1 MIAVISEKAQ
11 DLGRLIGQSDE
22 YKALRRAHEGVR
34 DERELQERMSRLH
47 ALAEQLERAAVE
59 EREAPEPQVTEYN
72 DLLARIQGD
81 PRYQSAVAA
90 QANFDKLML
99 RVNEQ
104 IMDGIKKGS
113 ASPIITLS

>member
-1 MIAVISEKAQ
+1 VIAERAI

-22 YKALRRAHEGVR
+22 YKALRRAHERVK
-34 DERELQERMSRLH
+34 DERDLQERMSRLH
-47 ALAEQLERAAVE
+47 ALAEQLERTAMNEQDPPETAVN
-59 EREAPEPQVTEYN
+59 EYN
-72 DLLARIQGD
+72 DLLNTIQAD
-81 PRYQSAVAA
+81 PRYQSVVAA

-104 IMDGIKKGS
+104 ILEGIKRGA

>member
-1 MIAVISEKAQ
+1 VILEKAL

-22 YKALRRAHEGVR
+22 YKALRRAHENVQG
-34 DERELQERMSRLH
+34 EQELQEQMSRLH
-47 ALAEQLERAAVE
+47 ALAEQLERVTLE
-59 EREAPEPQVTEYN
+59 EREPPEPQVTEYH

-90 QANFDKLML
+90 QANFDKLMV

-104 IMDGIKKGS
+104 IMEGIKKGS
-113 ASPIITLS
+113 ASPIITLT